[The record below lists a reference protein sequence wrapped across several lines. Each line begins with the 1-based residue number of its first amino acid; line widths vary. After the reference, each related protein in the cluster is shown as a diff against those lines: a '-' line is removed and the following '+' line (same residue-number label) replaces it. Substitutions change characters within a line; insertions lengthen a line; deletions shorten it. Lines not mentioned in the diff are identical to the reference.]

1 MRAITELF
9 NRLRSL
15 LRRGELDR
23 EMAEQMRLHI
33 ELQAQANERAG
44 MSPEE
49 ALRAA
54 RLSFGSMERFRAECR
69 DARRFGVLEDATS
82 DARFALRSLATERSF
97 SIAAV
102 LALAIGIGAAT
113 AIYSLADH
121 VLLRPVPG
129 VRAPDDLVLIR
140 FQRDS
145 EPGMAT
151 GISHPN
157 LVDLR
162 AAAPAF
168 DGLIGYTFTSLQALP
183 LDGEPLL
190 LQGETVAGD
199 YFGVLGVSPQLGRF
213 FAPEE
218 LEARSAEQVAV
229 ISDVAWRRLYGGA
242 ADVIGRSLR
251 LNAHEFTIIGVAP
264 AGFRGPQRLATTDVW
279 LPAPAYEAVRHF
291 PDGHFANRRG
301 GSFQQLIGRLAPAAT
316 APQAEA
322 QLRSA
327 MAALV
332 ELYPEDNR
340 NYEVYVPTVFE
351 GIGTMPIMRDSLRRT
366 MTLLGGVAALVLLI
380 ACANV
385 ANLILFR
392 AVRRHGELAVRRA
405 LGADGRRLLRQS
417 LVEGLVLTGTGS
429 MGGAALAWLL
439 VRLMRATEVRAL
451 PALEGLTL
459 DVRVLGFATGLAVL
473 TGLLFGLIGAFA
485 VRGTELLPHIRR
497 VSGATSRGI
506 ARGAFTVAQVA
517 ASVVLLAGALLMLR
531 SVESLRSVDVGMDT
545 DGVTVFGFM
554 LEPQGYDAART
565 SRFLE
570 DVTARLQLD
579 PRISAAAT
587 ASGVPVIAAYMSSGY
602 RLPDDA
608 PDRDVPLQLISISD
622 DYFTALGM
630 RVLAGRALTRHE
642 AFGAEPDSEYPVVI
656 SETAA
661 RTLLAGAADPI
672 GSSLGR
678 TLVTTRMG
686 PKGNMRVVGVAT
698 DVRTSLREP
707 PQGAVFAP
715 ASANAM
721 PFGAQFVVVRSP
733 LPTRDVHEIVRAAVV
748 AIEPAVPFWMADD
761 LRTRIDATLAGE
773 RLIASLVT
781 GFALLAVLLAAIGLY
796 GVIAY
801 AVAQRRREIGIRAA
815 LGALPLQLAGFVSRQ
830 ALLATAIG
838 AVIGIAGAVAGSR
851 LLESWLFGVDRL
863 DPAFYLAAAG
873 GFGLVALLAAALP
886 AHAAAAT
893 DPLESLRVE

>member
-1 MRAITELF
+1 MRTLVELWS
-9 NRLRSL
+9 RARSL
-15 LRRGELDR
+15 ARRGELDR
-23 EMAEQMRLHI
+23 EMAEQMQLHI
-33 ELQAQANERAG
+33 ELQAAANERAG
-44 MSPEE
+44 MTSEA

-54 RLSFGSMERFRAECR
+54 RVTFGGMDRFRAECR
-69 DARRFGVLEDATS
+69 DERRFGLAEDAVH
-82 DARFALRSLATERSF
+82 DARFAVRSLVQERSF
-97 SIAAV
+97 SVAAV

-129 VRAPDDLVLIR
+129 VRAPGELALIR
-140 FQRDS
+140 FERDS
-145 EPGMAT
+145 TQAT
-151 GISHPN
+151 GISHAN
-157 LVDLR
+157 FTGMR

-168 DGLIGYTFTSLQALP
+168 AGLAGYSWTGLQALP

-190 LQGETVAGD
+190 LEGETVVGD
-199 YFGVLGVSPQLGRF
+199 YFGVLGVTPQLGRF
-213 FAPEE
+213 FAPDE
-218 LEARSAEQVAV
+218 LEPGSDARVAV
-229 ISDVAWRRLYGGA
+229 LSDAAWHALYGGA
-242 ADVIGRSLR
+242 PDVVGRSLR

-264 AGFRGPQRLATTDVW
+264 AAFRGPQRLATTNVW

-291 PDGHFANRRG
+291 PEGYMARRRS
-301 GSFQQLIGRLAPAAT
+301 GSFQQLIGRLAPGAT
-316 APQAEA
+316 AAQAQA

-340 NYEVYVPTVFE
+340 NYEVYLPTVYT
-351 GIGTMPIMRDSLRRT
+351 GVGTQPLARHSTKRT

-417 LVEGLVLTGTGS
+417 LVEGLVLTGAGS
-429 MGGAALAWLL
+429 LAGGAVAWLL
-439 VRLMRATEVRAL
+439 VRLMRAAEVRGL
-451 PALEGLTL
+451 PPLAGLTL
-459 DVRVLGFATGLAVL
+459 DPRVLGFAIALAMATGV
-473 TGLLFGLIGAFA
+473 LFGLVGGTAM
-485 VRGTELLPHIRR
+485 RGTDLLPHIRR
-497 VSGATSRGI
+497 ATGATSRGL

-517 ASVVLLAGALLMLR
+517 ASVVLLAGALLLLR
-531 SVESLRSVDVGMDT
+531 SVDGLRSVDVGMDT
-545 DGVTVFGFM
+545 DGVSVFGFM

-565 SRFLE
+565 NALLE
-570 DVTARLQLD
+570 SVTTRLDLD
-579 PRISAAAT
+579 PRIDAVAA
-587 ASGVPVIAAYMSSGY
+587 ASGVPVIAAYMSSGF
-602 RLPDDA
+602 RLIDDA
-608 PDRDVPLQLISISD
+608 TDRDVPLQLLSVSD

-630 RVLAGRALTRHE
+630 RIIAGRPFTRQE
-642 AFGAEPDSEYPVVI
+642 AFGAEPDGEYPVVL
-656 SETAA
+656 SESAA
-661 RTLLAGAADPI
+661 RTLFAGEADPV
-672 GSSLGR
+672 GRSLGR
-678 TLVTTRMG
+678 SIASARMMPRG
-686 PKGNMRVVGVAT
+686 TMRVVGVST

-707 PQGAVFAP
+707 AEGAVFTP
-715 ASANAM
+715 SSANEM
-721 PFGAQFVVVRSP
+721 PFGAKYLVVRSR
-733 LPTRDVHEIVRAAVV
+733 LPTREVHEVAQAAVAAV
-748 AIEPAVPFWMADD
+748 EPAVPFWIAGD
-761 LRTRIDATLAGE
+761 LRERIDATLAGE

-815 LGALPLQLAGFVSRQ
+815 LGALPLQLAAFVSRQ
-830 ALLATAIG
+830 AVIATVLG

-863 DPAFYLAAAG
+863 DPLFYLLAAAG
-873 GFGLVALLAAALP
+873 FGIVALLAAAVP